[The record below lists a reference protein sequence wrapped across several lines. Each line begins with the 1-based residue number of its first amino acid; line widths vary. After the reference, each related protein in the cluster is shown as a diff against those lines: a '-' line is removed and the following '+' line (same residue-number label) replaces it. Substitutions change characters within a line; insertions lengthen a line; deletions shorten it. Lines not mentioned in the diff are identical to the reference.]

1 MTARVLL
8 KTLAGITLGG
18 AACYWWMV
26 QSTLAGPSWVAGGY
40 TLLLTVAPPAL
51 VSFLVP
57 SSPAGMLLQKINAR
71 TWGHA
76 IVLGMAL
83 YLVYYS
89 FEIQYIWWS
98 AQPTTVEAGLVLL
111 QTVLGLVGFIVIP
124 ALLWSPVSTEELVE
138 QFRQAH
144 LVQRYK
150 LQTDADLALLRA
162 ISIRGQELRLK
173 GMSAMTPAERVEYA
187 QTIQALVWGIDET
200 LDDIA
205 LSVQHVSG
213 AQVPLT
219 RLQERPD
226 ITQALDQIAQTLT

>member
-1 MTARVLL
+1 
-8 KTLAGITLGG
+8 
-18 AACYWWMV
+18 
-26 QSTLAGPSWVAGGY
+26 
-40 TLLLTVAPPAL
+40 
-51 VSFLVP
+51 
-57 SSPAGMLLQKINAR
+57 MLLQKINAR